1 MASIK
6 SSIHYGM
13 HFRSSNNSSYL
24 LSIYSVPDPALN
36 ALHTVSGLICI
47 VVHAID
53 VVDCAE

>member
-1 MASIK
+1 MAST
-6 SSIHYGM
+6 HYGM

-36 ALHTVSGLICI
+36 ALHTVSGLIRI